1 MPAAG
6 RSGAS
11 RADVAGEDASLAPH
25 DRRWFAEEEALHEI
39 CAIGELGDAVAGDE
53 ERAGVLRFGLAQ
65 GGAEVGGANL
75 HGPFSERN
83 AGASV
88 DELVLAPGR
97 AQPARD
103 AKPRPAA
110 SQPPIQRSSAPDAV
124 REPAIEGARN
134 E

>member
-53 ERAGVLRFGLAQ
+53 ERAGVLRFGLARGRAEL
-65 GGAEVGGANL
+65 GGADLHRTPADGNSGA
-75 HGPFSERN
+75 R
-83 AGASV
+83 V
-88 DELVLAPGR
+88 DDIAPAPVR
-97 AQPARD
+97 AQTG
-103 AKPRPAA
+103 
-110 SQPPIQRSSAPDAV
+110 PPPNGR
-124 REPAIEGARN
+124 
-134 E
+134 